1 MLPSPQEQRVLRG
14 LAKLCCNKRLT
25 NRSLPGAPCLAVLRD
40 VGILTLQLGRNL
52 FRLALSNHLT
62 RIWPRFSVQSAKS
75 CSQDQRS
82 GSLTST
88 RFGGTGACI
97 AVSRRISSKSTHRDH
112 RTGAARYV
120 FCETSLKIGH
130 CTKEVSLE
138 YSHFH
143 STAHSSCNG
152 A

>member
-1 MLPSPQEQRVLRG
+1 MTVSKYLAESTSVPKTFVCSHHRKNNAFCG

-88 RFGGTGACI
+88 RLGGTGACI

-112 RTGAARYV
+112 RTGAARYD
-120 FCETSLKIGH
+120 SG
-130 CTKEVSLE
+130 
-138 YSHFH
+138 
-143 STAHSSCNG
+143 
-152 A
+152 

>member
-1 MLPSPQEQRVLRG
+1 MTVSKYLAESTSVPKTFVCSHHRKNNASCEVWRTSAVTRGSRIVRCRVPHVSRF
-14 LAKLCCNKRLT
+14 
-25 NRSLPGAPCLAVLRD
+25 LRD

-112 RTGAARYV
+112 RTGAARYD
-120 FCETSLKIGH
+120 FG
-130 CTKEVSLE
+130 
-138 YSHFH
+138 
-143 STAHSSCNG
+143 
-152 A
+152 